1 MTTNP
6 FPLKGYVS
14 KDLFCDREEELNQ
27 LLNNQ
32 RNGVDTTLISP
43 RRMGKTGLIHRL
55 FDHINQENKNKRPIL
70 IFVDIFPS
78 RNLED
83 FIRLLAEAILTQIPT
98 KSTVGERFMHF
109 IKSLRPAFT
118 YDPLTGQPQ
127 LQLFYQSEV
136 DKAHTLLSLFT
147 FLDQQEKNVL
157 LAVDEFQQIN
167 NYPEQQTEALLRTH
181 IQSLKQTHFIF
192 SGSKRSLM
200 VDLFSNAKRPFYAS
214 TQFME
219 LAPIPTPTYEAFIR
233 HHFESNQRTISDD
246 ALREIMTWS
255 KGYTYYTQCLCN
267 ALFASETALIS
278 TNQVKEAANDL
289 LTRQEPVFLQYRS
302 LLTTAQWNY
311 LIAVAKEQV
320 VRQITNQSF
329 LKTHGIGTPAN
340 SARLAKSLLEKDL
353 LLENI
358 TKEGKSIQVYDV
370 FLSRWLEQTY

>member
-1 MTTNP
+1 MQTNP

-14 KDLFCDREEELNQ
+14 KDLFCDRESELNQ
-27 LLNNQ
+27 LFINQ
-32 RNGVDTTLISP
+32 QNGVDTTLISP

-55 FDHINQENKNKRPIL
+55 FDYIDQESKGKKPIL

-83 FIRLLAEAILTQIPT
+83 FIKLLAEAILTQIPVQ
-98 KSTVGERFMHF
+98 STIGERFMHF
-109 IKSLRPAFT
+109 IKSLRPTFT

-127 LQLFYQSEV
+127 LQLFYQSEA
-136 DKAHTLLSLFT
+136 DKAHTLLSLFS
-147 FLDQQEKNVL
+147 FLDQQGKNVL

-181 IQSLKQTHFIF
+181 IQSLKHTHFIF

-214 TQFME
+214 TQFLE
-219 LAPIPTPTYEAFIR
+219 LAPIPTATYEVFIKNNFMR
-233 HHFESNQRTISDD
+233 YQRTINEE
-246 ALREIMTWS
+246 ALRAIMTWS

-267 ALFASETALIS
+267 ALFASGATIIDI
-278 TNQVKEAANDL
+278 NQVNKASNDL
-289 LTRQEPVFLQYRS
+289 LARQEPVFLQYRS
-302 LLTTAQWNY
+302 LLTSAQWNY

-320 VRQITNQSF
+320 VRQITSQTF
-329 LKTHGIGTPAN
+329 LRTHGIGTPAN
-340 SARLAKSLLEKDL
+340 STRLAKSLLEKDL
-353 LLENI
+353 LLETI

-370 FLSRWLEQTY
+370 FFSRWLEQTY